1 MDASIVAI
9 GLIVLHAFATAV
21 LWFEL
26 RSHEKESKE
35 RIERLTASV
44 LDAIGLLRQDLAAVL
59 GPQGSDPSPRG
70 GGHSPVSPGPTGDAP
85 PKSTPRPVPMGQQTA
100 RAVKRWEK
108 RVGELRDDAT
118 LASAEDVPTSNERT
132 AAVPPAPGL
141 PLRLVSVT
149 RDDDPAHTRLTVVEG
164 DDAAPATETPDQI
177 RARLEAEEDRREQ
190 ARACGEAGPLPT
202 LDEDDARPTGELF
215 GDDEQTRVHDASAV
229 RNAVA
234 KATGAPATQRP
245 PPHKPPVPI
254 KPSRPTLLGGIT
266 GAPAVPLN
274 TRTAHRIDVLF
285 WSKLALA
292 AKDGAQTAHCEGPRC
307 NGQIAVCDC
316 LCARCDLRRALH
328 AQATVEIVGPDTA
341 GELAEHAR
349 DTITPT
355 EPSAPTLD
363 ARIQRLWHHKIA
375 AALED
380 GKNARHCYGAPCF
393 HNSEAITACEC
404 NCDGCVLVGEL
415 LIAAHREIT
424 GRE

>member
-70 GGHSPVSPGPTGDAP
+70 GGHSPVSPGASPRPTGDAP

-108 RVGELRDDAT
+108 RAGELRDDA
-118 LASAEDVPTSNERT
+118 LATAEDGPTSDERT

-149 RDDDPAHTRLTVVEG
+149 RDDDPAHTRPTVVEG
-164 DDAAPATETPDQI
+164 DDDAAPATETPDQI
-177 RARLEAEEDRREQ
+177 RARLEADEDRREQ
-190 ARACGEAGPLPT
+190 ARARGEAGPLPM

-229 RNAVA
+229 RDAVV
-234 KATGAPATQRP
+234 KATQRAG
-245 PPHKPPVPI
+245 HA
-254 KPSRPTLLGGIT
+254 
-266 GAPAVPLN
+266 APASSQAA
-274 TRTAHRIDVLF
+274 RACQAESADV
-285 WSKLALA
+285 ARRH
-292 AKDGAQTAHCEGPRC
+292 GR
-307 NGQIAVCDC
+307 
-316 LCARCDLRRALH
+316 CARGPAQHEDRAPDRRALL
-328 AQATVEIVGPDTA
+328 VEA
-341 GELAEHAR
+341 HAR
-349 DTITPT
+349 GEGRRPDR
-355 EPSAPTLD
+355 TLRGAAVRRHHRD
-363 ARIQRLWHHKIA
+363 LRLPVR
-375 AALED
+375 ALRSSPHL
-380 GKNARHCYGAPCF
+380 A
-393 HNSEAITACEC
+393 
-404 NCDGCVLVGEL
+404 
-415 LIAAHREIT
+415 
-424 GRE
+424 